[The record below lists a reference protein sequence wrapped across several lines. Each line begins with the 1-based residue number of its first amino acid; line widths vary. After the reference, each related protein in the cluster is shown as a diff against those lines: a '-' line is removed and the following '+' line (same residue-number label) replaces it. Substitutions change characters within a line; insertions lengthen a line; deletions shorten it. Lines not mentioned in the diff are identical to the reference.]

1 MTTYSAR
8 SAVTAFGKQ
17 SAEGTPLTTPK
28 FELPMGGGFAG
39 PERSTAEL
47 PWTNETQDSVG
58 DYVERVGGVVD
69 MTLPV
74 LPVSSVGLFEAI
86 LGSRST
92 GAGPPYTHTITPSDA
107 LPFSTFHYAQ
117 PGGNYWQVA
126 DVKLDTAELSWA
138 PGSPLEI
145 AVSGAG
151 KTTTR
156 PEPAAKWTAATLDE
170 DIDPFY
176 TYIGATMK
184 FEAASTTPS
193 TTVRNIAGGSVSIN
207 RNIDRIQT
215 DGINYQYAA
224 EQKRDIA
231 VSLDDVVF
239 EDNALINTIF
249 TGTSTGTTISGQVVY
264 GSCEF
269 KFLGSDQAAAATRSL
284 TVTLPRVLWTIDQVP
299 SADPSGA
306 TLRYTV
312 TGRASKPS
320 SGASI
325 TVAIINASAA
335 AVYA

>member
-1 MTTYSAR
+1 MATYSAR

-17 SAEGTPLTTPK
+17 TAEGTPLTTPK
-28 FELPMGGGFAG
+28 FEIPMGGGFAG

-58 DYVERVGGVVD
+58 DYVERVGGIVD

-74 LPVSSVGLFEAI
+74 LPVSCVGLFEAV
-86 LGSRST
+86 LGSRATS
-92 GAGPPYTHTITPSDA
+92 AGPPYTHTITPSDT
-107 LPFSTFHYAQ
+107 LPFSTWYYSQ
-117 PGGNYWQVA
+117 PGVNYWQVT
-126 DVKLDTAELSWA
+126 DTKLGSAQLSWS
-138 PGSPLEI
+138 PGSPLEVS
-145 AVSGAG
+145 VSGQG
-151 KTTTR
+151 KSTTR
-156 PEPAAKWTAATLDE
+156 TQPAAKWTTATLVE
-170 DIDPFY
+170 GVDPFY

-184 FEAASTTPS
+184 FDAAATPAT
-193 TTVRNIAGGSVSIN
+193 TTVSNIAGGSVTIN
-207 RNIDRIQT
+207 RNLDPIQT
-215 DGINYQYAA
+215 DDVTYSYIA
-224 EQKRDIA
+224 EQKRDIE

-249 TGTSTGTTISGQVVY
+249 TGSSTGTTLSGQVAY

-269 KFLGSDQAAAATRSL
+269 TFLGSDQAAAATRSI
-284 TVTLPRVLWTIDQVP
+284 VVSLPRVLWTIDQVP
-299 SADPSGA
+299 SADPGGA

-325 TVAIINASAA
+325 SIAVVNASAA